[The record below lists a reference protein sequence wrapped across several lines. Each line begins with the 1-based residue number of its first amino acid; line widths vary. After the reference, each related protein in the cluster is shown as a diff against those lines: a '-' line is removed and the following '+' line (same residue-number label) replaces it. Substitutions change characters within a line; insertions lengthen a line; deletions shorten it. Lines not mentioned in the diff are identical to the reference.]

1 MPDATQ
7 NANSDVIMLRKGDQ
21 TSRIDET
28 NVAGLMTQDSHLAR
42 VGSERFSILQGLH
55 PARAGHQLINH
66 CFRFCCDSVN
76 DVIDTDCLADM
87 VIKKS
92 NKPTQTRASTMA
104 PRTVA
109 TGAKG

>member
-1 MPDATQ
+1 MANPAQ
-7 NANSDVIMLRKGDQ
+7 NADGNVIVLRKGDQ

-42 VGSERFSILQGLH
+42 VGSERFSKLQGRH

-76 DVIDTDCLADM
+76 DVIDTDCLGDM
-87 VIKKS
+87 V
-92 NKPTQTRASTMA
+92 NKEEQ
-104 PRTVA
+104 
-109 TGAKG
+109 